1 MIYVKKILNM
11 SSYILIFTFWFHAE
25 KFLSFLK
32 GSSVGIGAVTAVE
45 FAKEGASVVLVG
57 RNSGNLDKTAKQCQE
72 AGLKQNQVENSGFFS
87 QR

>member
-1 MIYVKKILNM
+1 MKLSLPNIL
-11 SSYILIFTFWFHAE
+11 FHYGL
-25 KFLSFLK
+25 KFGDIFLK

-72 AGLKQNQVENSGFFS
+72 AGLKQNQVGAQKAQFCQIYSNNI
-87 QR
+87 